1 MMGMGVKRMSSKKS
15 NSKYDPE
22 TNEFKTYTVTSTQEV
37 GDFEVTTSI
46 ETPGQPTVVNP
57 TVFVETGTGPE
68 QSVPYPPNGPEVQTI
83 TGADNLIFGDDMRVQ
98 YGDNLTQ
105 TEKFRMYPS
114 KWIFV
119 TFQREGIHCWPGAKD
134 LPGVEFLANP
144 HRHLFKFRVE
154 VQVFHDDRE
163 IEFILFKREL
173 EKLYGD
179 GILELDYKSCEMI
192 ADELAKYIK
201 DHYPGRFMK
210 IEVSEDG
217 ENGAVGYY
225 EGLIKV

>member
-1 MMGMGVKRMSSKKS
+1 MGVKRMSSKKS